1 MRASSLLVPL
11 LSCLCACASASQSE
25 PAGAEPGPR
34 TATARRN
41 PRVITRD
48 EILATHAS
56 DAYAVVERLHPE
68 WFAYRGPDVPNAAP
82 DVVVYEGST
91 RRGYRDAL
99 RQMLTTNIFQIRY
112 VDPITARVQYGGGHE
127 RGAIVVNTSGTR

>member
-1 MRASSLLVPL
+1 MRATSLFLVAL
-11 LSCLCACASASQSE
+11 TCVCACTAAPASGPPDTQ
-25 PAGAEPGPR
+25 PGPR
-34 TATARRN
+34 TSATRHNSRL
-41 PRVITRD
+41 ITRD
-48 EILATHAS
+48 ELLATHAA